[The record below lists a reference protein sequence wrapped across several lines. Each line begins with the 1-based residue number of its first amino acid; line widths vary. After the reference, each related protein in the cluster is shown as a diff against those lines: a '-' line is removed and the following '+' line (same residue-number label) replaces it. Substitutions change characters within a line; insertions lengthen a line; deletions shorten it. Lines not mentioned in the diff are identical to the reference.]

1 MIKIPANI
9 KYLTERE
16 KFIEE
21 FGKPFELPN
30 GILNKEIPGCGAT
43 TVALT
48 DEHKTI
54 ICSPRNEL
62 LKNKHEQ
69 YPDTLLVIGGVDTKE
84 IEAYLQT
91 AELPKILV
99 SYDSVYKLIG
109 CIKYKSDWRVV
120 VDEFQCLLADSSFK
134 SEIELHFLDNSRS
147 FPYVT
152 FLSATPILDKYLEQ
166 IDHFKDMNYY
176 QLDWEE
182 KDIVRVYRERTKNPI
197 NAALEIVRYY
207 QNGNYPS
214 VYVNGER
221 IYSKECVIF
230 LNSVNNIVN
239 IIKQTELN
247 PEEVNIIVG
256 NSDNNDRQIAR
267 IGEGFK
273 RGRIPLKGE
282 THKKFTFCT
291 STVYIGA
298 DFYSTN
304 AYSYI
309 FANPLVKSMTVDV
322 SVDLQQIIGRQRL
335 DTNPFRNT
343 ATLYFNTRKSK
354 VTEEELENS
363 IKEKKDKTK
372 KQIDNFNAVP
382 NKDEQLQMMENTIR
396 QQGHKEHYCCIIKD
410 ADNNVRIVENE
421 ILEISERR
429 AWEVT
434 NRIYNNDFSM
444 YRALRVGAVVTK
456 SSGSDDPEVQRI
468 FKEWNLDNQFPRK
481 ARLYCDLYDNFPEL
495 LEDCTFI
502 EGKYKK
508 YHDALGKEG
517 FEALCWREDYIRQ
530 AIEPTPFD
538 KLPKDQIAV
547 KLIDALKTDR
557 TYTKSEVKDLL
568 QGIYKELNITGKPSA
583 SDISKYLT
591 CEDRT
596 VRMKG
601 KLIAT
606 FKVTSHFRTKI
617 SLFNRI
623 TDINHPEEYDIDKV
637 LDIIKTDSYYH
648 VAGKVDAVRKAKTK
662 EEKEKAKMKLPAVT
676 WNGTFKTKN
685 RSDLIHYSSFTALD
699 FDHIQPEKMDEFGK
713 WLQGFPCIYAYYVT
727 PSGKGYKAIILHD
740 NYEPLYHYDLYNQL
754 LELFDCPE
762 KDTSTV
768 DLARGNFLSYDPN
781 LWKNPNPQPFH
792 FVPSTPKPIILDTVT
807 ETIIRDE
814 TGTEIMTED
823 DSYVANFLNTLSR
836 QVVSDDSIIRILG
849 TIWTGKSI
857 ANGRNNTAMSY
868 AGVLC
873 KAGVE
878 KNRAK
883 SFIEE
888 LVPDYDITEIIEYA
902 YSHNTFGC
910 ERRRYKSRKK

>member
-1 MIKIPANI
+1 MKKEVIKIPANI

-239 IIKQTELN
+239 IIKQTELK

-256 NSDNNDRQIAR
+256 NSEDNDRQIAR

-291 STVYIGA
+291 STAYAGC

-304 AYSYI
+304 AATFVISDCNRPNTAVDI
-309 FANPLVKSMTVDV
+309 ATELV
-322 SVDLQQIIGRQRL
+322 QIAGRQRL
-335 DTNPFRNT
+335 ACNPFRQFLTFVYNVNAEEVEQET
-343 ATLYFNTRKSK
+343 FNEHLCRKVNVTLDEIRDNNNAGEALRAKRIKDFRRIPDNVKYQDSYTMYDEQKGEFVFNRLAYVNEQYCFDVQKFNYQNGVIVKKLLQDSSFDVSENQTYAVYQEQLKHLIKKEPFVDRMQAYCEYRAKQGLIVNLAMSTLESK
-354 VTEEELENS
+354 YPELRYYYEALGAGRIKALNY
-363 IKEKKDKTK
+363 KEKK
-372 KQIDNFNAVP
+372 
-382 NKDEQLQMMENTIR
+382 LL
-396 QQGHKEHYCCIIKD
+396 
-410 ADNNVRIVENE
+410 NE
-421 ILEISERR
+421 IHI
-429 AWEVT
+429 
-434 NRIYNNDFSM
+434 M
-444 YRALRVGAVVTK
+444 
-456 SSGSDDPEVQRI
+456 
-468 FKEWNLDNQFPRK
+468 
-481 ARLYCDLYDNFPEL
+481 
-495 LEDCTFI
+495 
-502 EGKYKK
+502 
-508 YHDALGKEG
+508 
-517 FEALCWREDYIRQ
+517 
-530 AIEPTPFD
+530 
-538 KLPKDQIAV
+538 
-547 KLIDALKTDR
+547 
-557 TYTKSEVKDLL
+557 
-568 QGIYKELNITGKPSA
+568 
-583 SDISKYLT
+583 
-591 CEDRT
+591 
-596 VRMKG
+596 
-601 KLIAT
+601 
-606 FKVTSHFRTKI
+606 
-617 SLFNRI
+617 
-623 TDINHPEEYDIDKV
+623 
-637 LDIIKTDSYYH
+637 
-648 VAGKVDAVRKAKTK
+648 
-662 EEKEKAKMKLPAVT
+662 
-676 WNGTFKTKN
+676 KTKN
-685 RSDLIHYSSFTALD
+685 KIRHELHGIIHIGDRILTTD
-699 FDHIQPEKMDEFGK
+699 IQ
-713 WLQGFPCIYAYYVT
+713 QT
-727 PSGKGYKAIILHD
+727 LHD
-740 NYEPLYHYDLYNQL
+740 VYDRLGIDKSL
-754 LELFDCPE
+754 
-762 KDTSTV
+762 KAT
-768 DLARGNFLSYDPN
+768 DLNEF
-781 LWKNPNPQPFH
+781 F
-792 FVPSTPKPIILDTVT
+792 
-807 ETIIRDE
+807 
-814 TGTEIMTED
+814 EIHPVKIPT
-823 DSYVANFLNTLSR
+823 
-836 QVVSDDSIIRILG
+836 
-849 TIWTGKSI
+849 
-857 ANGRNNTAMSY
+857 ANGR
-868 AGVLC
+868 
-873 KAGVE
+873 
-878 KNRAK
+878 KNG
-883 SFIEE
+883 F
-888 LVPDYDITEIIEYA
+888 EIRGIL
-902 YSHNTFGC
+902 
-910 ERRRYKSRKK
+910 

>member
-1 MIKIPANI
+1 MKKEVIKIPANI
-9 KYLTERE
+9 KYLTERD

-239 IIKQTELN
+239 IIKQTELK

-256 NSDNNDRQIAR
+256 NSEDNDRQIAR

-291 STVYIGA
+291 STAYAGC

-304 AYSYI
+304 AATFVISDCNRPNTAVDI
-309 FANPLVKSMTVDV
+309 ATELV
-322 SVDLQQIIGRQRL
+322 QIAGRQRL
-335 DTNPFRNT
+335 ACNPFRQFLTFVYNVN
-343 ATLYFNTRKSK
+343 A
-354 VTEEELENS
+354 EEVELETFNEHLCRKVNVTLDEIRDNNNAGEALRAKRIKDFRRIPDNVKYQDS
-363 IKEKKDKTK
+363 YTMYDEQKGEFVFNRLAYVNEQYCFDVQKFNYQNGVIVKKLLQDSSFDVSENQTYAVYQEQLKHLIKKEPFVDRMQAYCEYRAKQGLIVNLAMSTLESKYPELRYYYEALGADRIKALNYKEKK
-372 KQIDNFNAVP
+372 
-382 NKDEQLQMMENTIR
+382 LL
-396 QQGHKEHYCCIIKD
+396 
-410 ADNNVRIVENE
+410 NE
-421 ILEISERR
+421 IHI
-429 AWEVT
+429 
-434 NRIYNNDFSM
+434 M
-444 YRALRVGAVVTK
+444 
-456 SSGSDDPEVQRI
+456 
-468 FKEWNLDNQFPRK
+468 
-481 ARLYCDLYDNFPEL
+481 
-495 LEDCTFI
+495 
-502 EGKYKK
+502 
-508 YHDALGKEG
+508 
-517 FEALCWREDYIRQ
+517 
-530 AIEPTPFD
+530 
-538 KLPKDQIAV
+538 
-547 KLIDALKTDR
+547 
-557 TYTKSEVKDLL
+557 
-568 QGIYKELNITGKPSA
+568 
-583 SDISKYLT
+583 
-591 CEDRT
+591 
-596 VRMKG
+596 
-601 KLIAT
+601 
-606 FKVTSHFRTKI
+606 
-617 SLFNRI
+617 
-623 TDINHPEEYDIDKV
+623 
-637 LDIIKTDSYYH
+637 
-648 VAGKVDAVRKAKTK
+648 
-662 EEKEKAKMKLPAVT
+662 
-676 WNGTFKTKN
+676 KTKN
-685 RSDLIHYSSFTALD
+685 KIRHELHGIIHIGDRILTTD
-699 FDHIQPEKMDEFGK
+699 IQ
-713 WLQGFPCIYAYYVT
+713 QT
-727 PSGKGYKAIILHD
+727 LHD
-740 NYEPLYHYDLYNQL
+740 VYDRLGIDKSL
-754 LELFDCPE
+754 
-762 KDTSTV
+762 KAT
-768 DLARGNFLSYDPN
+768 DLNEF
-781 LWKNPNPQPFH
+781 F
-792 FVPSTPKPIILDTVT
+792 
-807 ETIIRDE
+807 
-814 TGTEIMTED
+814 EIHPVKIPT
-823 DSYVANFLNTLSR
+823 
-836 QVVSDDSIIRILG
+836 
-849 TIWTGKSI
+849 
-857 ANGRNNTAMSY
+857 ANGR
-868 AGVLC
+868 
-873 KAGVE
+873 
-878 KNRAK
+878 KNG
-883 SFIEE
+883 F
-888 LVPDYDITEIIEYA
+888 EIRGIL
-902 YSHNTFGC
+902 
-910 ERRRYKSRKK
+910 

>member
-1 MIKIPANI
+1 MKKEVIKIPANI

-182 KDIVRVYRERTKNPI
+182 KDIVRVYRECTKNPI

-256 NSDNNDRQIAR
+256 NSDDNDRQIAR

-291 STVYIGA
+291 STAYAGC

-304 AYSYI
+304 AATFVISDCNRPNTAVDI
-309 FANPLVKSMTVDV
+309 ATELV
-322 SVDLQQIIGRQRL
+322 QIAGRQRL
-335 DTNPFRNT
+335 ACNPFRQFLTFVYNVN
-343 ATLYFNTRKSK
+343 A
-354 VTEEELENS
+354 EEVELETFNEHLCRKVNVTLDEIRDNNNAGEALRAKRIKDFRRIPDNVKYQDS
-363 IKEKKDKTK
+363 YTMYDEQKGEFVFNRLAYVNEQYCFDVQKFNYQNGVIVKKLLQDSSFDVSENQTYAVYQEQLKHLIKKEPFVDRMQAYCEYRAKQGLIVNLAMSTLESKYPELRYYYEALGADRIKALNYKEKK
-372 KQIDNFNAVP
+372 
-382 NKDEQLQMMENTIR
+382 LL
-396 QQGHKEHYCCIIKD
+396 
-410 ADNNVRIVENE
+410 NE
-421 ILEISERR
+421 IHI
-429 AWEVT
+429 
-434 NRIYNNDFSM
+434 M
-444 YRALRVGAVVTK
+444 
-456 SSGSDDPEVQRI
+456 
-468 FKEWNLDNQFPRK
+468 
-481 ARLYCDLYDNFPEL
+481 
-495 LEDCTFI
+495 
-502 EGKYKK
+502 
-508 YHDALGKEG
+508 
-517 FEALCWREDYIRQ
+517 
-530 AIEPTPFD
+530 
-538 KLPKDQIAV
+538 
-547 KLIDALKTDR
+547 
-557 TYTKSEVKDLL
+557 
-568 QGIYKELNITGKPSA
+568 
-583 SDISKYLT
+583 
-591 CEDRT
+591 
-596 VRMKG
+596 
-601 KLIAT
+601 
-606 FKVTSHFRTKI
+606 
-617 SLFNRI
+617 
-623 TDINHPEEYDIDKV
+623 
-637 LDIIKTDSYYH
+637 
-648 VAGKVDAVRKAKTK
+648 
-662 EEKEKAKMKLPAVT
+662 
-676 WNGTFKTKN
+676 KTKN
-685 RSDLIHYSSFTALD
+685 KIRHELHGIIHIGDRILTTD
-699 FDHIQPEKMDEFGK
+699 IQ
-713 WLQGFPCIYAYYVT
+713 QT
-727 PSGKGYKAIILHD
+727 LHD
-740 NYEPLYHYDLYNQL
+740 VYDRLGI
-754 LELFDCPE
+754 DKSP
-762 KDTSTV
+762 KAA
-768 DLARGNFLSYDPN
+768 DLNEF
-781 LWKNPNPQPFH
+781 F
-792 FVPSTPKPIILDTVT
+792 
-807 ETIIRDE
+807 
-814 TGTEIMTED
+814 EIHPVKIPT
-823 DSYVANFLNTLSR
+823 
-836 QVVSDDSIIRILG
+836 
-849 TIWTGKSI
+849 
-857 ANGRNNTAMSY
+857 ANGR
-868 AGVLC
+868 
-873 KAGVE
+873 
-878 KNRAK
+878 KNG
-883 SFIEE
+883 F
-888 LVPDYDITEIIEYA
+888 EIRGIL
-902 YSHNTFGC
+902 
-910 ERRRYKSRKK
+910 

>member
-1 MIKIPANI
+1 MKKEVIKIPANI
-9 KYLTERE
+9 KYLTERD

-69 YPDTLLVIGGVDTKE
+69 YPDTLLVIGGVDTIE

-256 NSDNNDRQIAR
+256 NSDDNDRQIAR

-291 STVYIGA
+291 STAYAGC

-304 AYSYI
+304 AATFVISDCNRPNTAVDI
-309 FANPLVKSMTVDV
+309 ATELV
-322 SVDLQQIIGRQRL
+322 QIAGRQRL
-335 DTNPFRNT
+335 ACNPFRQFLTFVYNVN
-343 ATLYFNTRKSK
+343 A
-354 VTEEELENS
+354 EEVELETFNEHLCRKVNVTLDEIRDNNNAGEALRAKRIKDFRRIPDNVKYQDS
-363 IKEKKDKTK
+363 YTMYDEQKGEFVFNRLAYVNEQYCFDVQKFNYQNGVIVKKLLQDSSFDVSENQTYAVYQEQLKHLIKKEPFVDRMQAYCEYRAKQGLIVNLAMSTLESKYPELRYYYEALGADRIKALNYKEKK
-372 KQIDNFNAVP
+372 
-382 NKDEQLQMMENTIR
+382 LL
-396 QQGHKEHYCCIIKD
+396 
-410 ADNNVRIVENE
+410 NE
-421 ILEISERR
+421 IHI
-429 AWEVT
+429 
-434 NRIYNNDFSM
+434 M
-444 YRALRVGAVVTK
+444 
-456 SSGSDDPEVQRI
+456 
-468 FKEWNLDNQFPRK
+468 
-481 ARLYCDLYDNFPEL
+481 
-495 LEDCTFI
+495 
-502 EGKYKK
+502 
-508 YHDALGKEG
+508 
-517 FEALCWREDYIRQ
+517 
-530 AIEPTPFD
+530 
-538 KLPKDQIAV
+538 
-547 KLIDALKTDR
+547 
-557 TYTKSEVKDLL
+557 
-568 QGIYKELNITGKPSA
+568 
-583 SDISKYLT
+583 
-591 CEDRT
+591 
-596 VRMKG
+596 
-601 KLIAT
+601 
-606 FKVTSHFRTKI
+606 
-617 SLFNRI
+617 
-623 TDINHPEEYDIDKV
+623 
-637 LDIIKTDSYYH
+637 
-648 VAGKVDAVRKAKTK
+648 
-662 EEKEKAKMKLPAVT
+662 
-676 WNGTFKTKN
+676 KTKN
-685 RSDLIHYSSFTALD
+685 KIRHELHGIIHIGDRILTTD
-699 FDHIQPEKMDEFGK
+699 IQ
-713 WLQGFPCIYAYYVT
+713 QT
-727 PSGKGYKAIILHD
+727 LHD
-740 NYEPLYHYDLYNQL
+740 VYDKLGI
-754 LELFDCPE
+754 DKSP
-762 KDTSTV
+762 KAA
-768 DLARGNFLSYDPN
+768 DLNEF
-781 LWKNPNPQPFH
+781 F
-792 FVPSTPKPIILDTVT
+792 
-807 ETIIRDE
+807 
-814 TGTEIMTED
+814 EIHPVKIPT
-823 DSYVANFLNTLSR
+823 
-836 QVVSDDSIIRILG
+836 
-849 TIWTGKSI
+849 
-857 ANGRNNTAMSY
+857 ANGR
-868 AGVLC
+868 
-873 KAGVE
+873 
-878 KNRAK
+878 KNG
-883 SFIEE
+883 F
-888 LVPDYDITEIIEYA
+888 EIRGIL
-902 YSHNTFGC
+902 
-910 ERRRYKSRKK
+910 

>member
-1 MIKIPANI
+1 MKKEMIKIPANI

-84 IEAYLQT
+84 IETYLQT

-239 IIKQTELN
+239 IIKQTELK

-256 NSDNNDRQIAR
+256 NSEDNDRQIAR

-291 STVYIGA
+291 STAYAGC

-304 AYSYI
+304 AATFVISDCNRPNTAVDI
-309 FANPLVKSMTVDV
+309 ATELV
-322 SVDLQQIIGRQRL
+322 QIAGRQRL
-335 DTNPFRNT
+335 ACNPFRQFLTFVYNVNAEEVEQET
-343 ATLYFNTRKSK
+343 FNEHLCRKVNVTLDEIRDNNNAGEALRAKRIKDFRRIPDNVKYQDSYTMYDEQKGEFVFNRLAYVNEQYCFDVQKFNYQNGVIVKKLLQDSSFDVSENQTYAVYQEQLKHLIKKEPFVDRMQAYCEYRAKQGLIVNLAMPTLESK
-354 VTEEELENS
+354 YPELRYYYEALGVDRIKALNY
-363 IKEKKDKTK
+363 KEKK
-372 KQIDNFNAVP
+372 
-382 NKDEQLQMMENTIR
+382 LL
-396 QQGHKEHYCCIIKD
+396 
-410 ADNNVRIVENE
+410 NE
-421 ILEISERR
+421 IHI
-429 AWEVT
+429 
-434 NRIYNNDFSM
+434 M
-444 YRALRVGAVVTK
+444 
-456 SSGSDDPEVQRI
+456 
-468 FKEWNLDNQFPRK
+468 
-481 ARLYCDLYDNFPEL
+481 
-495 LEDCTFI
+495 
-502 EGKYKK
+502 
-508 YHDALGKEG
+508 
-517 FEALCWREDYIRQ
+517 
-530 AIEPTPFD
+530 
-538 KLPKDQIAV
+538 
-547 KLIDALKTDR
+547 
-557 TYTKSEVKDLL
+557 
-568 QGIYKELNITGKPSA
+568 
-583 SDISKYLT
+583 
-591 CEDRT
+591 
-596 VRMKG
+596 
-601 KLIAT
+601 
-606 FKVTSHFRTKI
+606 
-617 SLFNRI
+617 
-623 TDINHPEEYDIDKV
+623 
-637 LDIIKTDSYYH
+637 
-648 VAGKVDAVRKAKTK
+648 
-662 EEKEKAKMKLPAVT
+662 
-676 WNGTFKTKN
+676 KTKN
-685 RSDLIHYSSFTALD
+685 KIRHELHGIIHIGDRILTTD
-699 FDHIQPEKMDEFGK
+699 IQ
-713 WLQGFPCIYAYYVT
+713 QT
-727 PSGKGYKAIILHD
+727 LHD
-740 NYEPLYHYDLYNQL
+740 VYDRLGI
-754 LELFDCPE
+754 DKSP
-762 KDTSTV
+762 KAA
-768 DLARGNFLSYDPN
+768 DLNEF
-781 LWKNPNPQPFH
+781 F
-792 FVPSTPKPIILDTVT
+792 
-807 ETIIRDE
+807 
-814 TGTEIMTED
+814 EIHPVKIPT
-823 DSYVANFLNTLSR
+823 
-836 QVVSDDSIIRILG
+836 
-849 TIWTGKSI
+849 
-857 ANGRNNTAMSY
+857 ANGR
-868 AGVLC
+868 
-873 KAGVE
+873 
-878 KNRAK
+878 KNG
-883 SFIEE
+883 F
-888 LVPDYDITEIIEYA
+888 EIRGIL
-902 YSHNTFGC
+902 
-910 ERRRYKSRKK
+910 

>member
-1 MIKIPANI
+1 MKKEMIKIPANI

-69 YPDTLLVIGGVDTKE
+69 YPDTLLVIGGVDTIE

-239 IIKQTELN
+239 IIKQTELK

-256 NSDNNDRQIAR
+256 NSEDNDRQIAR

-291 STVYIGA
+291 STAYAGC

-304 AYSYI
+304 AATFVISDCNRPNTAVDI
-309 FANPLVKSMTVDV
+309 ATELV
-322 SVDLQQIIGRQRL
+322 QIAGRQRL
-335 DTNPFRNT
+335 ACNPFRQFLTFVYNVNAEEVEQET
-343 ATLYFNTRKSK
+343 FNEHLCRKVNVTLDEIRDNNNAGEALRAKRIKDFRRIPDNVKYQDSYTMYDEQKGEFVFNRLAYVNEQYCFDVQKFNYQNGVIVKKLLQDSSFDVSENQTYAVYQEQLKHLIKKEPFVDRMQAYCEYRAKQGLIVNLAMSTLESK
-354 VTEEELENS
+354 YPELRYYYEALGADRIKALNY
-363 IKEKKDKTK
+363 KEKK
-372 KQIDNFNAVP
+372 
-382 NKDEQLQMMENTIR
+382 LL
-396 QQGHKEHYCCIIKD
+396 
-410 ADNNVRIVENE
+410 NE
-421 ILEISERR
+421 IHI
-429 AWEVT
+429 
-434 NRIYNNDFSM
+434 M
-444 YRALRVGAVVTK
+444 
-456 SSGSDDPEVQRI
+456 
-468 FKEWNLDNQFPRK
+468 
-481 ARLYCDLYDNFPEL
+481 
-495 LEDCTFI
+495 
-502 EGKYKK
+502 
-508 YHDALGKEG
+508 
-517 FEALCWREDYIRQ
+517 
-530 AIEPTPFD
+530 
-538 KLPKDQIAV
+538 
-547 KLIDALKTDR
+547 
-557 TYTKSEVKDLL
+557 
-568 QGIYKELNITGKPSA
+568 
-583 SDISKYLT
+583 
-591 CEDRT
+591 
-596 VRMKG
+596 
-601 KLIAT
+601 
-606 FKVTSHFRTKI
+606 
-617 SLFNRI
+617 
-623 TDINHPEEYDIDKV
+623 
-637 LDIIKTDSYYH
+637 
-648 VAGKVDAVRKAKTK
+648 
-662 EEKEKAKMKLPAVT
+662 
-676 WNGTFKTKN
+676 KTKN
-685 RSDLIHYSSFTALD
+685 KIRHELHGIIHIGDRILTTD
-699 FDHIQPEKMDEFGK
+699 IQ
-713 WLQGFPCIYAYYVT
+713 QT
-727 PSGKGYKAIILHD
+727 LHD
-740 NYEPLYHYDLYNQL
+740 VYDRLGI
-754 LELFDCPE
+754 DKSP
-762 KDTSTV
+762 KAA
-768 DLARGNFLSYDPN
+768 DLNEF
-781 LWKNPNPQPFH
+781 F
-792 FVPSTPKPIILDTVT
+792 
-807 ETIIRDE
+807 
-814 TGTEIMTED
+814 EIHPVKIPT
-823 DSYVANFLNTLSR
+823 
-836 QVVSDDSIIRILG
+836 
-849 TIWTGKSI
+849 
-857 ANGRNNTAMSY
+857 ANGR
-868 AGVLC
+868 
-873 KAGVE
+873 
-878 KNRAK
+878 KNG
-883 SFIEE
+883 F
-888 LVPDYDITEIIEYA
+888 EIRGIL
-902 YSHNTFGC
+902 
-910 ERRRYKSRKK
+910 

>member
-1 MIKIPANI
+1 MKKEMIKIPANI

-84 IEAYLQT
+84 IETYLQT

-239 IIKQTELN
+239 IIKQTELK

-256 NSDNNDRQIAR
+256 NSEDNDRQIAR

-291 STVYIGA
+291 STAYAGC

-304 AYSYI
+304 AVDI
-309 FANPLVKSMTVDV
+309 AAELV
-322 SVDLQQIIGRQRL
+322 QIAGRQRL
-335 DTNPFRNT
+335 ACNPFRQFLTFVYNVNAEEVEQET
-343 ATLYFNTRKSK
+343 FNEHLCRKVNVTLDEIRDNNNAGEALRAKRIKDFRRIPDNVKYQDSYTMYDEQKGEFVFNRLAYVNEQYCFDVQKFNYQNGVIVKKLLQDSSFDVSENQTYAVYQEQLKHLIKKEPVVDRMQAYCEYRAKQGLIVNLAMPTLESK
-354 VTEEELENS
+354 YPELRYYYEALGVDRIKALNY
-363 IKEKKDKTK
+363 KEKK
-372 KQIDNFNAVP
+372 
-382 NKDEQLQMMENTIR
+382 LL
-396 QQGHKEHYCCIIKD
+396 
-410 ADNNVRIVENE
+410 NE
-421 ILEISERR
+421 IHI
-429 AWEVT
+429 
-434 NRIYNNDFSM
+434 M
-444 YRALRVGAVVTK
+444 
-456 SSGSDDPEVQRI
+456 
-468 FKEWNLDNQFPRK
+468 
-481 ARLYCDLYDNFPEL
+481 
-495 LEDCTFI
+495 
-502 EGKYKK
+502 
-508 YHDALGKEG
+508 
-517 FEALCWREDYIRQ
+517 
-530 AIEPTPFD
+530 
-538 KLPKDQIAV
+538 
-547 KLIDALKTDR
+547 
-557 TYTKSEVKDLL
+557 
-568 QGIYKELNITGKPSA
+568 
-583 SDISKYLT
+583 
-591 CEDRT
+591 
-596 VRMKG
+596 
-601 KLIAT
+601 
-606 FKVTSHFRTKI
+606 
-617 SLFNRI
+617 
-623 TDINHPEEYDIDKV
+623 
-637 LDIIKTDSYYH
+637 
-648 VAGKVDAVRKAKTK
+648 
-662 EEKEKAKMKLPAVT
+662 
-676 WNGTFKTKN
+676 KTKN
-685 RSDLIHYSSFTALD
+685 KIRHELHGIIHIGDRILTTD
-699 FDHIQPEKMDEFGK
+699 IQ
-713 WLQGFPCIYAYYVT
+713 QT
-727 PSGKGYKAIILHD
+727 LHD
-740 NYEPLYHYDLYNQL
+740 VYDRLGI
-754 LELFDCPE
+754 DKSP
-762 KDTSTV
+762 KAT
-768 DLARGNFLSYDPN
+768 DLNEF
-781 LWKNPNPQPFH
+781 F
-792 FVPSTPKPIILDTVT
+792 
-807 ETIIRDE
+807 
-814 TGTEIMTED
+814 EIHPVKIPT
-823 DSYVANFLNTLSR
+823 
-836 QVVSDDSIIRILG
+836 
-849 TIWTGKSI
+849 
-857 ANGRNNTAMSY
+857 ANGR
-868 AGVLC
+868 
-873 KAGVE
+873 
-878 KNRAK
+878 KNG
-883 SFIEE
+883 F
-888 LVPDYDITEIIEYA
+888 EIRGIL
-902 YSHNTFGC
+902 
-910 ERRRYKSRKK
+910 

>member
-1 MIKIPANI
+1 MKKEMIKIPANI
-9 KYLTERE
+9 KYLTERD

-239 IIKQTELN
+239 IIKQTELK

-256 NSDNNDRQIAR
+256 NSDDNDRQIAR

-291 STVYIGA
+291 STAYAGC

-304 AYSYI
+304 AATFVISDCNRPNTAVDI
-309 FANPLVKSMTVDV
+309 ATELV
-322 SVDLQQIIGRQRL
+322 QIAGRQRL
-335 DTNPFRNT
+335 ACNPFRQFLTFVYNVN
-343 ATLYFNTRKSK
+343 A
-354 VTEEELENS
+354 EEVELETFNEHLCRKVNVTLDEIRDNNNAGEALRAKRIKDFRRIPDNVKYQDS
-363 IKEKKDKTK
+363 YTMYDEQKGEFVFNRLAYVNEQYCFDVQKFNYQNGVIVKKLLQDSSFDVSENQTYAVYQEQLKHLIKKEPFVDRMQAYCEYRSKQGLIVNLAMSTLESKYPELRYYYEALGADRIKALNYKEKK
-372 KQIDNFNAVP
+372 
-382 NKDEQLQMMENTIR
+382 LL
-396 QQGHKEHYCCIIKD
+396 
-410 ADNNVRIVENE
+410 NE
-421 ILEISERR
+421 IHI
-429 AWEVT
+429 
-434 NRIYNNDFSM
+434 M
-444 YRALRVGAVVTK
+444 
-456 SSGSDDPEVQRI
+456 
-468 FKEWNLDNQFPRK
+468 
-481 ARLYCDLYDNFPEL
+481 
-495 LEDCTFI
+495 
-502 EGKYKK
+502 
-508 YHDALGKEG
+508 
-517 FEALCWREDYIRQ
+517 
-530 AIEPTPFD
+530 
-538 KLPKDQIAV
+538 
-547 KLIDALKTDR
+547 
-557 TYTKSEVKDLL
+557 
-568 QGIYKELNITGKPSA
+568 
-583 SDISKYLT
+583 
-591 CEDRT
+591 
-596 VRMKG
+596 
-601 KLIAT
+601 
-606 FKVTSHFRTKI
+606 
-617 SLFNRI
+617 
-623 TDINHPEEYDIDKV
+623 
-637 LDIIKTDSYYH
+637 
-648 VAGKVDAVRKAKTK
+648 
-662 EEKEKAKMKLPAVT
+662 
-676 WNGTFKTKN
+676 KTKN
-685 RSDLIHYSSFTALD
+685 KIRHELHGIIHIGDRILTTD
-699 FDHIQPEKMDEFGK
+699 IQ
-713 WLQGFPCIYAYYVT
+713 QT
-727 PSGKGYKAIILHD
+727 LHD
-740 NYEPLYHYDLYNQL
+740 VYDRLGIDKSL
-754 LELFDCPE
+754 
-762 KDTSTV
+762 KAT
-768 DLARGNFLSYDPN
+768 DLNEF
-781 LWKNPNPQPFH
+781 F
-792 FVPSTPKPIILDTVT
+792 
-807 ETIIRDE
+807 
-814 TGTEIMTED
+814 EIHPVKIPT
-823 DSYVANFLNTLSR
+823 
-836 QVVSDDSIIRILG
+836 
-849 TIWTGKSI
+849 
-857 ANGRNNTAMSY
+857 ANGR
-868 AGVLC
+868 
-873 KAGVE
+873 
-878 KNRAK
+878 KNG
-883 SFIEE
+883 F
-888 LVPDYDITEIIEYA
+888 EIRGIL
-902 YSHNTFGC
+902 
-910 ERRRYKSRKK
+910 

>member
-1 MIKIPANI
+1 MKKEVIKIPANI

-69 YPDTLLVIGGVDTKE
+69 YPYTLLVIGGVDTIE

-256 NSDNNDRQIAR
+256 NSDDNDRQIAR

-291 STVYIGA
+291 STAYAGC

-304 AYSYI
+304 AATFVISDCNRPNTAVDI
-309 FANPLVKSMTVDV
+309 ATELV
-322 SVDLQQIIGRQRL
+322 QIAGRQRL
-335 DTNPFRNT
+335 ACNPFRQFLTFVYNVNAEEVEQET
-343 ATLYFNTRKSK
+343 FNEHLCRKVNVTLDEIRDNNNAGEALRAKRIKDFRRIPDNVKYQDSYTMYDEQKGEFVFNRLAYVNEQYCFDVQKFNYQNGVIVKKLLQDSSFDVSENQTYAVYQEQLKHLIKKEPFVDRMQAYCEYRAKQGLIVNLAMSTLESK
-354 VTEEELENS
+354 YPELRYYYEALGADRIKALNY
-363 IKEKKDKTK
+363 KEKK
-372 KQIDNFNAVP
+372 
-382 NKDEQLQMMENTIR
+382 LL
-396 QQGHKEHYCCIIKD
+396 
-410 ADNNVRIVENE
+410 NE
-421 ILEISERR
+421 IHI
-429 AWEVT
+429 
-434 NRIYNNDFSM
+434 M
-444 YRALRVGAVVTK
+444 
-456 SSGSDDPEVQRI
+456 
-468 FKEWNLDNQFPRK
+468 
-481 ARLYCDLYDNFPEL
+481 
-495 LEDCTFI
+495 
-502 EGKYKK
+502 
-508 YHDALGKEG
+508 
-517 FEALCWREDYIRQ
+517 
-530 AIEPTPFD
+530 
-538 KLPKDQIAV
+538 
-547 KLIDALKTDR
+547 
-557 TYTKSEVKDLL
+557 
-568 QGIYKELNITGKPSA
+568 
-583 SDISKYLT
+583 
-591 CEDRT
+591 
-596 VRMKG
+596 
-601 KLIAT
+601 
-606 FKVTSHFRTKI
+606 
-617 SLFNRI
+617 
-623 TDINHPEEYDIDKV
+623 
-637 LDIIKTDSYYH
+637 
-648 VAGKVDAVRKAKTK
+648 
-662 EEKEKAKMKLPAVT
+662 
-676 WNGTFKTKN
+676 KTKN
-685 RSDLIHYSSFTALD
+685 KIRHELHGIIHIGDRILTTD
-699 FDHIQPEKMDEFGK
+699 IQ
-713 WLQGFPCIYAYYVT
+713 QT
-727 PSGKGYKAIILHD
+727 LHD
-740 NYEPLYHYDLYNQL
+740 VYDRLGI
-754 LELFDCPE
+754 DKSP
-762 KDTSTV
+762 KAA
-768 DLARGNFLSYDPN
+768 DLNEF
-781 LWKNPNPQPFH
+781 F
-792 FVPSTPKPIILDTVT
+792 
-807 ETIIRDE
+807 
-814 TGTEIMTED
+814 EIHPVKIPT
-823 DSYVANFLNTLSR
+823 
-836 QVVSDDSIIRILG
+836 
-849 TIWTGKSI
+849 
-857 ANGRNNTAMSY
+857 ANGR
-868 AGVLC
+868 
-873 KAGVE
+873 
-878 KNRAK
+878 KNG
-883 SFIEE
+883 F
-888 LVPDYDITEIIEYA
+888 EIRGIL
-902 YSHNTFGC
+902 
-910 ERRRYKSRKK
+910 

>member
-1 MIKIPANI
+1 MKKEMIKIPANI

-239 IIKQTELN
+239 IIKQTELK

-256 NSDNNDRQIAR
+256 NSEDNDRQIAR
-267 IGEGFK
+267 IGKGFT

-291 STVYIGA
+291 STAYAGC

-304 AYSYI
+304 AATFVISDCNRPNTAVDI
-309 FANPLVKSMTVDV
+309 ATELV
-322 SVDLQQIIGRQRL
+322 QIAGRQRL
-335 DTNPFRNT
+335 ACNPFRQFLTFVYNVN
-343 ATLYFNTRKSK
+343 A
-354 VTEEELENS
+354 EEVELETFNEHLCRKVNVTLDEIRDNNNAGEALRAKRIKDFRRIPDNVKYQDS
-363 IKEKKDKTK
+363 YTMYDEQKGEFVFNRLAYVNEQYCFDVQKFNYQNGVIVKKLLQDSSFDVSENQTYAVYQEQLKHLIKKEPFVDRMQAYCEYRAKQGLIVNLAMPTLESKYPELRYYYEALGVDRIKALNYKEKK
-372 KQIDNFNAVP
+372 
-382 NKDEQLQMMENTIR
+382 LL
-396 QQGHKEHYCCIIKD
+396 
-410 ADNNVRIVENE
+410 NE
-421 ILEISERR
+421 IHI
-429 AWEVT
+429 
-434 NRIYNNDFSM
+434 M
-444 YRALRVGAVVTK
+444 
-456 SSGSDDPEVQRI
+456 
-468 FKEWNLDNQFPRK
+468 
-481 ARLYCDLYDNFPEL
+481 
-495 LEDCTFI
+495 
-502 EGKYKK
+502 
-508 YHDALGKEG
+508 
-517 FEALCWREDYIRQ
+517 
-530 AIEPTPFD
+530 
-538 KLPKDQIAV
+538 
-547 KLIDALKTDR
+547 
-557 TYTKSEVKDLL
+557 
-568 QGIYKELNITGKPSA
+568 
-583 SDISKYLT
+583 
-591 CEDRT
+591 
-596 VRMKG
+596 
-601 KLIAT
+601 
-606 FKVTSHFRTKI
+606 
-617 SLFNRI
+617 
-623 TDINHPEEYDIDKV
+623 
-637 LDIIKTDSYYH
+637 
-648 VAGKVDAVRKAKTK
+648 
-662 EEKEKAKMKLPAVT
+662 
-676 WNGTFKTKN
+676 KTKN
-685 RSDLIHYSSFTALD
+685 KIRHELHGIIHIGDRILTTD
-699 FDHIQPEKMDEFGK
+699 IQ
-713 WLQGFPCIYAYYVT
+713 QT
-727 PSGKGYKAIILHD
+727 LHD
-740 NYEPLYHYDLYNQL
+740 VYDRLGI
-754 LELFDCPE
+754 DKSP
-762 KDTSTV
+762 KAT
-768 DLARGNFLSYDPN
+768 DLNEF
-781 LWKNPNPQPFH
+781 F
-792 FVPSTPKPIILDTVT
+792 
-807 ETIIRDE
+807 
-814 TGTEIMTED
+814 EIHPVKIPT
-823 DSYVANFLNTLSR
+823 
-836 QVVSDDSIIRILG
+836 
-849 TIWTGKSI
+849 
-857 ANGRNNTAMSY
+857 ANGR
-868 AGVLC
+868 
-873 KAGVE
+873 
-878 KNRAK
+878 KNG
-883 SFIEE
+883 F
-888 LVPDYDITEIIEYA
+888 EIRGIL
-902 YSHNTFGC
+902 
-910 ERRRYKSRKK
+910 

>member
-1 MIKIPANI
+1 MKKEVIKIPANI

-84 IEAYLQT
+84 IETYLQT

-239 IIKQTELN
+239 IIKQTELK

-256 NSDNNDRQIAR
+256 NSEDNDRQIAR

-291 STVYIGA
+291 STAYAGC

-304 AYSYI
+304 AATFVISDCNRPNTAVDI
-309 FANPLVKSMTVDV
+309 ATELV
-322 SVDLQQIIGRQRL
+322 QIAGRQRL
-335 DTNPFRNT
+335 ACNPFRQFLTFVYNVN
-343 ATLYFNTRKSK
+343 A
-354 VTEEELENS
+354 EEVELETFNEHLCRKVNVTLDEIRDNNNAGEALRAKRIKDFRRIPDNVKYQDS
-363 IKEKKDKTK
+363 YTMYDEQKGEFVFNRLAYVNEQYCFDVQKFNYQNGVIVKKLLQDSSFDVSENQTYAVYQEQLKHLIKKEPFVDRMQAYCEYRAKQGLIVNLAMSTLESKYPELRYYYEALGVDRIKALNYKEKK
-372 KQIDNFNAVP
+372 
-382 NKDEQLQMMENTIR
+382 LL
-396 QQGHKEHYCCIIKD
+396 
-410 ADNNVRIVENE
+410 NE
-421 ILEISERR
+421 IHI
-429 AWEVT
+429 
-434 NRIYNNDFSM
+434 M
-444 YRALRVGAVVTK
+444 
-456 SSGSDDPEVQRI
+456 
-468 FKEWNLDNQFPRK
+468 
-481 ARLYCDLYDNFPEL
+481 
-495 LEDCTFI
+495 
-502 EGKYKK
+502 
-508 YHDALGKEG
+508 
-517 FEALCWREDYIRQ
+517 
-530 AIEPTPFD
+530 
-538 KLPKDQIAV
+538 
-547 KLIDALKTDR
+547 
-557 TYTKSEVKDLL
+557 
-568 QGIYKELNITGKPSA
+568 
-583 SDISKYLT
+583 
-591 CEDRT
+591 
-596 VRMKG
+596 
-601 KLIAT
+601 
-606 FKVTSHFRTKI
+606 
-617 SLFNRI
+617 
-623 TDINHPEEYDIDKV
+623 
-637 LDIIKTDSYYH
+637 
-648 VAGKVDAVRKAKTK
+648 
-662 EEKEKAKMKLPAVT
+662 
-676 WNGTFKTKN
+676 KTKN
-685 RSDLIHYSSFTALD
+685 KIRHELHGIIHIGDRILTTD
-699 FDHIQPEKMDEFGK
+699 IQ
-713 WLQGFPCIYAYYVT
+713 QT
-727 PSGKGYKAIILHD
+727 LHD
-740 NYEPLYHYDLYNQL
+740 VYDRLGI
-754 LELFDCPE
+754 DKSP
-762 KDTSTV
+762 KAT
-768 DLARGNFLSYDPN
+768 DLNEF
-781 LWKNPNPQPFH
+781 F
-792 FVPSTPKPIILDTVT
+792 
-807 ETIIRDE
+807 
-814 TGTEIMTED
+814 EIHPVKIPT
-823 DSYVANFLNTLSR
+823 
-836 QVVSDDSIIRILG
+836 
-849 TIWTGKSI
+849 
-857 ANGRNNTAMSY
+857 ANGR
-868 AGVLC
+868 
-873 KAGVE
+873 
-878 KNRAK
+878 KNG
-883 SFIEE
+883 F
-888 LVPDYDITEIIEYA
+888 EIRGIL
-902 YSHNTFGC
+902 
-910 ERRRYKSRKK
+910 

>member
-1 MIKIPANI
+1 MKKEVIKIPANI
-9 KYLTERE
+9 KYLTERD

-166 IDHFKDMNYY
+166 IDYFKDMNYY

-256 NSDNNDRQIAR
+256 NSDDNDRQIAR

-291 STVYIGA
+291 STAYAGC

-304 AYSYI
+304 AATFVISDCNRPNTAVDI
-309 FANPLVKSMTVDV
+309 ATELV
-322 SVDLQQIIGRQRL
+322 QIAGRQRL
-335 DTNPFRNT
+335 ACNPFRQFLTFVYNVNAEEVEQET
-343 ATLYFNTRKSK
+343 FNEHLCRKVNVTLDEIRDNNNAGEALRAKRIKDFRRIPDNVKYQDSYTMYDEQKGEFVFNRLAYVNEQYCFDVQKFNYQNGVIVKKLLQDSSFDVSENQTYAVYQEQLKHLIKKEPFVDRMQAYCEYRAKQGLIVNLAMSTLESK
-354 VTEEELENS
+354 YPELRYYYEALGADRIKALNY
-363 IKEKKDKTK
+363 KEKK
-372 KQIDNFNAVP
+372 
-382 NKDEQLQMMENTIR
+382 LL
-396 QQGHKEHYCCIIKD
+396 
-410 ADNNVRIVENE
+410 NE
-421 ILEISERR
+421 IHI
-429 AWEVT
+429 
-434 NRIYNNDFSM
+434 M
-444 YRALRVGAVVTK
+444 
-456 SSGSDDPEVQRI
+456 
-468 FKEWNLDNQFPRK
+468 
-481 ARLYCDLYDNFPEL
+481 
-495 LEDCTFI
+495 
-502 EGKYKK
+502 
-508 YHDALGKEG
+508 
-517 FEALCWREDYIRQ
+517 
-530 AIEPTPFD
+530 
-538 KLPKDQIAV
+538 
-547 KLIDALKTDR
+547 
-557 TYTKSEVKDLL
+557 
-568 QGIYKELNITGKPSA
+568 
-583 SDISKYLT
+583 
-591 CEDRT
+591 
-596 VRMKG
+596 
-601 KLIAT
+601 
-606 FKVTSHFRTKI
+606 
-617 SLFNRI
+617 
-623 TDINHPEEYDIDKV
+623 
-637 LDIIKTDSYYH
+637 
-648 VAGKVDAVRKAKTK
+648 
-662 EEKEKAKMKLPAVT
+662 
-676 WNGTFKTKN
+676 KTKN
-685 RSDLIHYSSFTALD
+685 KIRHELHGIIHIGDRILTTD
-699 FDHIQPEKMDEFGK
+699 IQ
-713 WLQGFPCIYAYYVT
+713 QT
-727 PSGKGYKAIILHD
+727 LHD
-740 NYEPLYHYDLYNQL
+740 VYDRLGI
-754 LELFDCPE
+754 DKSP
-762 KDTSTV
+762 KAA
-768 DLARGNFLSYDPN
+768 DLNEF
-781 LWKNPNPQPFH
+781 F
-792 FVPSTPKPIILDTVT
+792 
-807 ETIIRDE
+807 
-814 TGTEIMTED
+814 EIHPVKIPT
-823 DSYVANFLNTLSR
+823 
-836 QVVSDDSIIRILG
+836 
-849 TIWTGKSI
+849 
-857 ANGRNNTAMSY
+857 ANGR
-868 AGVLC
+868 
-873 KAGVE
+873 
-878 KNRAK
+878 KNG
-883 SFIEE
+883 F
-888 LVPDYDITEIIEYA
+888 EIRGIL
-902 YSHNTFGC
+902 
-910 ERRRYKSRKK
+910 

>member
-1 MIKIPANI
+1 MKKEMIKIPANI

-239 IIKQTELN
+239 IIKQTELK

-256 NSDNNDRQIAR
+256 NSDDNDKQIAR

-291 STVYIGA
+291 STAYAGC

-304 AYSYI
+304 AATFVISDCNRPNTAVDI
-309 FANPLVKSMTVDV
+309 ATELV
-322 SVDLQQIIGRQRL
+322 QIAGRQRL
-335 DTNPFRNT
+335 ACNPFRQFLTFVYNVN
-343 ATLYFNTRKSK
+343 A
-354 VTEEELENS
+354 EEVELETFNEHLCRKVNVTLDEIRDNNNAGEALRAKRIKDFRRIPDNVKYQDS
-363 IKEKKDKTK
+363 YTMYDEQKGEFVFNRLAYVNEQYCFDVQKFNYQNGVIVKKLLQDSSFDVSENQTYAVYQEQLKHLIKKEPFVDRMQAYCEYRAKQGLIVNLAMSTLESKYPELRYYYEALGADRIKALNYKEKK
-372 KQIDNFNAVP
+372 
-382 NKDEQLQMMENTIR
+382 LL
-396 QQGHKEHYCCIIKD
+396 
-410 ADNNVRIVENE
+410 NE
-421 ILEISERR
+421 IHI
-429 AWEVT
+429 
-434 NRIYNNDFSM
+434 M
-444 YRALRVGAVVTK
+444 
-456 SSGSDDPEVQRI
+456 
-468 FKEWNLDNQFPRK
+468 
-481 ARLYCDLYDNFPEL
+481 
-495 LEDCTFI
+495 
-502 EGKYKK
+502 
-508 YHDALGKEG
+508 
-517 FEALCWREDYIRQ
+517 
-530 AIEPTPFD
+530 
-538 KLPKDQIAV
+538 
-547 KLIDALKTDR
+547 
-557 TYTKSEVKDLL
+557 
-568 QGIYKELNITGKPSA
+568 
-583 SDISKYLT
+583 
-591 CEDRT
+591 
-596 VRMKG
+596 
-601 KLIAT
+601 
-606 FKVTSHFRTKI
+606 
-617 SLFNRI
+617 
-623 TDINHPEEYDIDKV
+623 
-637 LDIIKTDSYYH
+637 
-648 VAGKVDAVRKAKTK
+648 
-662 EEKEKAKMKLPAVT
+662 
-676 WNGTFKTKN
+676 KTKN
-685 RSDLIHYSSFTALD
+685 KIRHELHGIIHIGDRILTTD
-699 FDHIQPEKMDEFGK
+699 IQ
-713 WLQGFPCIYAYYVT
+713 QT
-727 PSGKGYKAIILHD
+727 LHD
-740 NYEPLYHYDLYNQL
+740 VYDRLGI
-754 LELFDCPE
+754 DKSP
-762 KDTSTV
+762 KAA
-768 DLARGNFLSYDPN
+768 DLNEF
-781 LWKNPNPQPFH
+781 F
-792 FVPSTPKPIILDTVT
+792 
-807 ETIIRDE
+807 
-814 TGTEIMTED
+814 EIHPVKIPT
-823 DSYVANFLNTLSR
+823 
-836 QVVSDDSIIRILG
+836 
-849 TIWTGKSI
+849 
-857 ANGRNNTAMSY
+857 ANGR
-868 AGVLC
+868 
-873 KAGVE
+873 
-878 KNRAK
+878 KNG
-883 SFIEE
+883 F
-888 LVPDYDITEIIEYA
+888 EIRGIL
-902 YSHNTFGC
+902 
-910 ERRRYKSRKK
+910 

>member
-1 MIKIPANI
+1 MKKEMIKIPANI

-84 IEAYLQT
+84 IETYLQT

-239 IIKQTELN
+239 IIKQTELK

-256 NSDNNDRQIAR
+256 NSDDNDKQIAR

-291 STVYIGA
+291 STAYAGC

-304 AYSYI
+304 AATFVISDCNRPNTAVDI
-309 FANPLVKSMTVDV
+309 ATELV
-322 SVDLQQIIGRQRL
+322 QIAGRQRL
-335 DTNPFRNT
+335 ACNPFRQFLTFVYNVNAEEVEQET
-343 ATLYFNTRKSK
+343 FNEHLCRKVNVTLDEIRDNNNAGEALRAKRIKDFRRIPDNVKYQDSYTMYDEQKGEFVFNRLAYVNEQYCFDVQKFNYQNGVIVKKLLQDSSFDVSENQTYAVYQEQLKHLIKKEPFVDRMQAYCEYRAKQGLIVNLAMPTLESK
-354 VTEEELENS
+354 YPELRYYYEALGVDRIKALNY
-363 IKEKKDKTK
+363 KEKK
-372 KQIDNFNAVP
+372 
-382 NKDEQLQMMENTIR
+382 LL
-396 QQGHKEHYCCIIKD
+396 
-410 ADNNVRIVENE
+410 NE
-421 ILEISERR
+421 IHI
-429 AWEVT
+429 
-434 NRIYNNDFSM
+434 M
-444 YRALRVGAVVTK
+444 
-456 SSGSDDPEVQRI
+456 
-468 FKEWNLDNQFPRK
+468 
-481 ARLYCDLYDNFPEL
+481 
-495 LEDCTFI
+495 
-502 EGKYKK
+502 
-508 YHDALGKEG
+508 
-517 FEALCWREDYIRQ
+517 
-530 AIEPTPFD
+530 
-538 KLPKDQIAV
+538 
-547 KLIDALKTDR
+547 
-557 TYTKSEVKDLL
+557 
-568 QGIYKELNITGKPSA
+568 
-583 SDISKYLT
+583 
-591 CEDRT
+591 
-596 VRMKG
+596 
-601 KLIAT
+601 
-606 FKVTSHFRTKI
+606 
-617 SLFNRI
+617 
-623 TDINHPEEYDIDKV
+623 
-637 LDIIKTDSYYH
+637 
-648 VAGKVDAVRKAKTK
+648 
-662 EEKEKAKMKLPAVT
+662 
-676 WNGTFKTKN
+676 KTKN
-685 RSDLIHYSSFTALD
+685 KIRHELHGIIHIGDRILTTD
-699 FDHIQPEKMDEFGK
+699 IQ
-713 WLQGFPCIYAYYVT
+713 QT
-727 PSGKGYKAIILHD
+727 LHD
-740 NYEPLYHYDLYNQL
+740 VYDRLGIDKSL
-754 LELFDCPE
+754 
-762 KDTSTV
+762 KAT
-768 DLARGNFLSYDPN
+768 DLNEF
-781 LWKNPNPQPFH
+781 F
-792 FVPSTPKPIILDTVT
+792 
-807 ETIIRDE
+807 
-814 TGTEIMTED
+814 EIHPVKIPT
-823 DSYVANFLNTLSR
+823 
-836 QVVSDDSIIRILG
+836 
-849 TIWTGKSI
+849 
-857 ANGRNNTAMSY
+857 ANGR
-868 AGVLC
+868 
-873 KAGVE
+873 
-878 KNRAK
+878 KNG
-883 SFIEE
+883 F
-888 LVPDYDITEIIEYA
+888 EIRGIL
-902 YSHNTFGC
+902 
-910 ERRRYKSRKK
+910 

>member
-1 MIKIPANI
+1 MKKEMIKIPANI

-84 IEAYLQT
+84 IETYLQT

-239 IIKQTELN
+239 IIKQTELK

-256 NSDNNDRQIAR
+256 NSEDNDRQIAR

-291 STVYIGA
+291 STAYAGC

-304 AYSYI
+304 AATFVISDCNRPNTAVDI
-309 FANPLVKSMTVDV
+309 ATELV
-322 SVDLQQIIGRQRL
+322 QIAGRQRL
-335 DTNPFRNT
+335 ACNPFRQFLTFVYNVNAEEVEQET
-343 ATLYFNTRKSK
+343 FNEHLCRKVNVTLDEIRDNNNAGEALRAKRIKDFRRIPDNVKYQDSYTMYDEQKGEFVFNRLAYVNEQYCFDVQKFNYQNGVIVKKLLQDSSFDVSENQTYAVYQEQLKHLIKKEPFVDRMQAYCEYRAKQGLIVNLAMPTLESK
-354 VTEEELENS
+354 YPELRYYYEALGVDRIKALNY
-363 IKEKKDKTK
+363 KEKKL
-372 KQIDNFNAVP
+372 F
-382 NKDEQLQMMENTIR
+382 
-396 QQGHKEHYCCIIKD
+396 
-410 ADNNVRIVENE
+410 NE
-421 ILEISERR
+421 IHI
-429 AWEVT
+429 
-434 NRIYNNDFSM
+434 M
-444 YRALRVGAVVTK
+444 
-456 SSGSDDPEVQRI
+456 
-468 FKEWNLDNQFPRK
+468 
-481 ARLYCDLYDNFPEL
+481 
-495 LEDCTFI
+495 
-502 EGKYKK
+502 
-508 YHDALGKEG
+508 
-517 FEALCWREDYIRQ
+517 
-530 AIEPTPFD
+530 
-538 KLPKDQIAV
+538 
-547 KLIDALKTDR
+547 
-557 TYTKSEVKDLL
+557 
-568 QGIYKELNITGKPSA
+568 
-583 SDISKYLT
+583 
-591 CEDRT
+591 
-596 VRMKG
+596 
-601 KLIAT
+601 
-606 FKVTSHFRTKI
+606 
-617 SLFNRI
+617 
-623 TDINHPEEYDIDKV
+623 
-637 LDIIKTDSYYH
+637 
-648 VAGKVDAVRKAKTK
+648 
-662 EEKEKAKMKLPAVT
+662 
-676 WNGTFKTKN
+676 KTKN
-685 RSDLIHYSSFTALD
+685 KIRHELHGIIHIGDRILTTD
-699 FDHIQPEKMDEFGK
+699 IQ
-713 WLQGFPCIYAYYVT
+713 QT
-727 PSGKGYKAIILHD
+727 LHD
-740 NYEPLYHYDLYNQL
+740 VYDRLGI
-754 LELFDCPE
+754 DKSP
-762 KDTSTV
+762 KAT
-768 DLARGNFLSYDPN
+768 DLNEF
-781 LWKNPNPQPFH
+781 F
-792 FVPSTPKPIILDTVT
+792 
-807 ETIIRDE
+807 
-814 TGTEIMTED
+814 EIHPVKIPT
-823 DSYVANFLNTLSR
+823 
-836 QVVSDDSIIRILG
+836 
-849 TIWTGKSI
+849 
-857 ANGRNNTAMSY
+857 ANGR
-868 AGVLC
+868 
-873 KAGVE
+873 
-878 KNRAK
+878 KNG
-883 SFIEE
+883 F
-888 LVPDYDITEIIEYA
+888 EIRGIL
-902 YSHNTFGC
+902 
-910 ERRRYKSRKK
+910 

>member
-1 MIKIPANI
+1 MKKEMIKIPANI

-21 FGKPFELPN
+21 FGKPFKLPN

-239 IIKQTELN
+239 IIKQTELK

-256 NSDNNDRQIAR
+256 NSDDNDRQIAR

-291 STVYIGA
+291 STAYAGC

-304 AYSYI
+304 AATFVISDCNRPNTAVDI
-309 FANPLVKSMTVDV
+309 ATELV
-322 SVDLQQIIGRQRL
+322 QIAGRQRL
-335 DTNPFRNT
+335 ACNPFRQFLTFVYNVN
-343 ATLYFNTRKSK
+343 A
-354 VTEEELENS
+354 EEVELETFNEHLCRKVNVTLDEIRDNNNAGEALRAKRIKDFRRIPDNVKYQDS
-363 IKEKKDKTK
+363 YTMYDEQKGEFVFNRLAYVNEQYCFDVQKFNYQNGVIVKKLLQDSSFDVSENQTYAVYQEQLKHLIKKEPFVDRMQAYCEYRAKQGLIVNLAMSTLESKYPELRYYYEALGVDRIKALNYKEKK
-372 KQIDNFNAVP
+372 
-382 NKDEQLQMMENTIR
+382 LL
-396 QQGHKEHYCCIIKD
+396 
-410 ADNNVRIVENE
+410 NE
-421 ILEISERR
+421 IHI
-429 AWEVT
+429 
-434 NRIYNNDFSM
+434 M
-444 YRALRVGAVVTK
+444 
-456 SSGSDDPEVQRI
+456 
-468 FKEWNLDNQFPRK
+468 
-481 ARLYCDLYDNFPEL
+481 
-495 LEDCTFI
+495 
-502 EGKYKK
+502 
-508 YHDALGKEG
+508 
-517 FEALCWREDYIRQ
+517 
-530 AIEPTPFD
+530 
-538 KLPKDQIAV
+538 
-547 KLIDALKTDR
+547 
-557 TYTKSEVKDLL
+557 
-568 QGIYKELNITGKPSA
+568 
-583 SDISKYLT
+583 
-591 CEDRT
+591 
-596 VRMKG
+596 
-601 KLIAT
+601 
-606 FKVTSHFRTKI
+606 
-617 SLFNRI
+617 
-623 TDINHPEEYDIDKV
+623 
-637 LDIIKTDSYYH
+637 
-648 VAGKVDAVRKAKTK
+648 
-662 EEKEKAKMKLPAVT
+662 
-676 WNGTFKTKN
+676 KTKN
-685 RSDLIHYSSFTALD
+685 KIRHELHGIIHIGDRILTTD
-699 FDHIQPEKMDEFGK
+699 IQ
-713 WLQGFPCIYAYYVT
+713 QT
-727 PSGKGYKAIILHD
+727 LHD
-740 NYEPLYHYDLYNQL
+740 VYDRLGIDKSL
-754 LELFDCPE
+754 
-762 KDTSTV
+762 KAT
-768 DLARGNFLSYDPN
+768 DLNEF
-781 LWKNPNPQPFH
+781 F
-792 FVPSTPKPIILDTVT
+792 
-807 ETIIRDE
+807 
-814 TGTEIMTED
+814 EIHPVKIPT
-823 DSYVANFLNTLSR
+823 
-836 QVVSDDSIIRILG
+836 
-849 TIWTGKSI
+849 
-857 ANGRNNTAMSY
+857 ANGR
-868 AGVLC
+868 
-873 KAGVE
+873 
-878 KNRAK
+878 KNG
-883 SFIEE
+883 F
-888 LVPDYDITEIIEYA
+888 EIRGIL
-902 YSHNTFGC
+902 
-910 ERRRYKSRKK
+910 

>member
-1 MIKIPANI
+1 MKKEVIKIPANI

-69 YPDTLLVIGGVDTKE
+69 YPDTLLVIGGVDTIE

-166 IDHFKDMNYY
+166 IDYFKDMNYY

-256 NSDNNDRQIAR
+256 NSDDNDRQIAR

-291 STVYIGA
+291 STAYAGC

-304 AYSYI
+304 AATFVISDCNRPNTAVDI
-309 FANPLVKSMTVDV
+309 ATELV
-322 SVDLQQIIGRQRL
+322 QIAGRQRL
-335 DTNPFRNT
+335 ACNPFRQFLTFVYNVNAEEVEQET
-343 ATLYFNTRKSK
+343 FNEHLCRKVNVTLDEIRDNNNAGEALRAKRIKDFRRIPDNVKYQDSYTMYDEQKGEFVFNRLAYVNEQYCFDVQKFNYQKGVIVKKLLQDSSFDVSENQTYAVYQEQLKHLIKKEPFVDRMQAYCEYRAKQGLIVNLAMSTLESK
-354 VTEEELENS
+354 YPELRYYYEALGADRIKALNY
-363 IKEKKDKTK
+363 KEKK
-372 KQIDNFNAVP
+372 
-382 NKDEQLQMMENTIR
+382 LL
-396 QQGHKEHYCCIIKD
+396 
-410 ADNNVRIVENE
+410 NE
-421 ILEISERR
+421 IHI
-429 AWEVT
+429 
-434 NRIYNNDFSM
+434 M
-444 YRALRVGAVVTK
+444 
-456 SSGSDDPEVQRI
+456 
-468 FKEWNLDNQFPRK
+468 
-481 ARLYCDLYDNFPEL
+481 
-495 LEDCTFI
+495 
-502 EGKYKK
+502 
-508 YHDALGKEG
+508 
-517 FEALCWREDYIRQ
+517 
-530 AIEPTPFD
+530 
-538 KLPKDQIAV
+538 
-547 KLIDALKTDR
+547 
-557 TYTKSEVKDLL
+557 
-568 QGIYKELNITGKPSA
+568 
-583 SDISKYLT
+583 
-591 CEDRT
+591 
-596 VRMKG
+596 
-601 KLIAT
+601 
-606 FKVTSHFRTKI
+606 
-617 SLFNRI
+617 
-623 TDINHPEEYDIDKV
+623 
-637 LDIIKTDSYYH
+637 
-648 VAGKVDAVRKAKTK
+648 
-662 EEKEKAKMKLPAVT
+662 
-676 WNGTFKTKN
+676 KTKN
-685 RSDLIHYSSFTALD
+685 KIRHELHGIIHIGDRILTTD
-699 FDHIQPEKMDEFGK
+699 IQ
-713 WLQGFPCIYAYYVT
+713 QT
-727 PSGKGYKAIILHD
+727 LHD
-740 NYEPLYHYDLYNQL
+740 VYDRLGI
-754 LELFDCPE
+754 DKSP
-762 KDTSTV
+762 KAA
-768 DLARGNFLSYDPN
+768 DLNEF
-781 LWKNPNPQPFH
+781 F
-792 FVPSTPKPIILDTVT
+792 
-807 ETIIRDE
+807 
-814 TGTEIMTED
+814 EIHPVKIPT
-823 DSYVANFLNTLSR
+823 
-836 QVVSDDSIIRILG
+836 
-849 TIWTGKSI
+849 
-857 ANGRNNTAMSY
+857 ANGR
-868 AGVLC
+868 
-873 KAGVE
+873 
-878 KNRAK
+878 KNG
-883 SFIEE
+883 F
-888 LVPDYDITEIIEYA
+888 EIRGIL
-902 YSHNTFGC
+902 
-910 ERRRYKSRKK
+910 

>member
-1 MIKIPANI
+1 MKKEMIKIPANI

-239 IIKQTELN
+239 IIKQTELK

-256 NSDNNDRQIAR
+256 NSDDNDKQIAR
-267 IGEGFK
+267 IGKGFT

-291 STVYIGA
+291 STAYAGC

-304 AYSYI
+304 AATFVISDCNRPNTAVDI
-309 FANPLVKSMTVDV
+309 ATELV
-322 SVDLQQIIGRQRL
+322 QIAGRQRL
-335 DTNPFRNT
+335 ACNPFRQFLTFVYNVN
-343 ATLYFNTRKSK
+343 A
-354 VTEEELENS
+354 EEVELETFNEHLCRKVNVTLDEIRDNNNAGEALRAKRIKDFRRIPDNVKYQDS
-363 IKEKKDKTK
+363 YTMYDEQKGEFVFNRLAYVNEQYCFDVQKFNYQNGVIVKKLLQDSSFDVSENQTYAVYQEQLKHLIKKEPFVDRMQAYCEYRAKQGLIVNLAMSTLESKYPELRYYYEALGVDRIKALNYKEKK
-372 KQIDNFNAVP
+372 
-382 NKDEQLQMMENTIR
+382 LL
-396 QQGHKEHYCCIIKD
+396 
-410 ADNNVRIVENE
+410 NE
-421 ILEISERR
+421 IHI
-429 AWEVT
+429 
-434 NRIYNNDFSM
+434 M
-444 YRALRVGAVVTK
+444 
-456 SSGSDDPEVQRI
+456 
-468 FKEWNLDNQFPRK
+468 
-481 ARLYCDLYDNFPEL
+481 
-495 LEDCTFI
+495 
-502 EGKYKK
+502 
-508 YHDALGKEG
+508 
-517 FEALCWREDYIRQ
+517 
-530 AIEPTPFD
+530 
-538 KLPKDQIAV
+538 
-547 KLIDALKTDR
+547 
-557 TYTKSEVKDLL
+557 
-568 QGIYKELNITGKPSA
+568 
-583 SDISKYLT
+583 
-591 CEDRT
+591 
-596 VRMKG
+596 
-601 KLIAT
+601 
-606 FKVTSHFRTKI
+606 
-617 SLFNRI
+617 
-623 TDINHPEEYDIDKV
+623 
-637 LDIIKTDSYYH
+637 
-648 VAGKVDAVRKAKTK
+648 
-662 EEKEKAKMKLPAVT
+662 
-676 WNGTFKTKN
+676 KTKN
-685 RSDLIHYSSFTALD
+685 KIRHELHGIIHIGDRILTTD
-699 FDHIQPEKMDEFGK
+699 IQ
-713 WLQGFPCIYAYYVT
+713 QT
-727 PSGKGYKAIILHD
+727 LHD
-740 NYEPLYHYDLYNQL
+740 VYDRLG
-754 LELFDCPE
+754 
-762 KDTSTV
+762 V
-768 DLARGNFLSYDPN
+768 DKS
-781 LWKNPNPQPFH
+781 
-792 FVPSTPKPIILDTVT
+792 PKAADLN
-807 ETIIRDE
+807 EFF
-814 TGTEIMTED
+814 EIHPVKIPT
-823 DSYVANFLNTLSR
+823 
-836 QVVSDDSIIRILG
+836 
-849 TIWTGKSI
+849 
-857 ANGRNNTAMSY
+857 ANGR
-868 AGVLC
+868 
-873 KAGVE
+873 
-878 KNRAK
+878 KNG
-883 SFIEE
+883 F
-888 LVPDYDITEIIEYA
+888 EIRGIL
-902 YSHNTFGC
+902 
-910 ERRRYKSRKK
+910 

>member
-1 MIKIPANI
+1 MKKEVIKIPANI
-9 KYLTERE
+9 KYLTERD

-69 YPDTLLVIGGVDTKE
+69 YPDTLLVIGGVDTIE

-256 NSDNNDRQIAR
+256 NSDDNDRQIAR

-291 STVYIGA
+291 STAYAGC

-304 AYSYI
+304 AATFVISDCNRPNTAVDI
-309 FANPLVKSMTVDV
+309 ATELV
-322 SVDLQQIIGRQRL
+322 QIAGRQRL
-335 DTNPFRNT
+335 ACNPFRQFLTFVYNVNAEEVEQET
-343 ATLYFNTRKSK
+343 FNEHLCRKVNVTLDEIRDNNNAGEALRAKRIKDFRRIPDNVKYQDSYTMYDEQKGEFVFNRLAYVNEQYCFDVQKFNYQNGVIVKKLLQDSSFDVSENQTYAVYQEQLKHLIKKEPFVDRMQAYCEYRAKQGLIVNLAMSTLESK
-354 VTEEELENS
+354 YPELRYYYEALGADRIKALNY
-363 IKEKKDKTK
+363 KEKK
-372 KQIDNFNAVP
+372 
-382 NKDEQLQMMENTIR
+382 LL
-396 QQGHKEHYCCIIKD
+396 
-410 ADNNVRIVENE
+410 NE
-421 ILEISERR
+421 IHI
-429 AWEVT
+429 
-434 NRIYNNDFSM
+434 M
-444 YRALRVGAVVTK
+444 
-456 SSGSDDPEVQRI
+456 
-468 FKEWNLDNQFPRK
+468 
-481 ARLYCDLYDNFPEL
+481 
-495 LEDCTFI
+495 
-502 EGKYKK
+502 
-508 YHDALGKEG
+508 
-517 FEALCWREDYIRQ
+517 
-530 AIEPTPFD
+530 
-538 KLPKDQIAV
+538 
-547 KLIDALKTDR
+547 
-557 TYTKSEVKDLL
+557 
-568 QGIYKELNITGKPSA
+568 
-583 SDISKYLT
+583 
-591 CEDRT
+591 
-596 VRMKG
+596 
-601 KLIAT
+601 
-606 FKVTSHFRTKI
+606 
-617 SLFNRI
+617 
-623 TDINHPEEYDIDKV
+623 
-637 LDIIKTDSYYH
+637 
-648 VAGKVDAVRKAKTK
+648 
-662 EEKEKAKMKLPAVT
+662 
-676 WNGTFKTKN
+676 KTKN
-685 RSDLIHYSSFTALD
+685 KIRHELHGIIHIGDRILTAD
-699 FDHIQPEKMDEFGK
+699 IQ
-713 WLQGFPCIYAYYVT
+713 QT
-727 PSGKGYKAIILHD
+727 LHD
-740 NYEPLYHYDLYNQL
+740 VYDRLGI
-754 LELFDCPE
+754 DKSP
-762 KDTSTV
+762 KAA
-768 DLARGNFLSYDPN
+768 DLNEF
-781 LWKNPNPQPFH
+781 F
-792 FVPSTPKPIILDTVT
+792 
-807 ETIIRDE
+807 
-814 TGTEIMTED
+814 EIHPVKIPT
-823 DSYVANFLNTLSR
+823 
-836 QVVSDDSIIRILG
+836 
-849 TIWTGKSI
+849 
-857 ANGRNNTAMSY
+857 ANGR
-868 AGVLC
+868 
-873 KAGVE
+873 
-878 KNRAK
+878 KNG
-883 SFIEE
+883 F
-888 LVPDYDITEIIEYA
+888 EIRGIL
-902 YSHNTFGC
+902 
-910 ERRRYKSRKK
+910 